1 MSLPKNVPAS
11 SFSWNRSP
19 AQLNDKKR
27 VSSRGRVV
35 FRGRLALFQAF
46 EIELGREYWINAN
59 FCSCFSSFFVQT
71 ASASCST
78 LPFFPLFYEGKRIKS
93 RSKMHFLTAPQ
104 PRRPFQFFILWYF
117 ANMLFLFNKRCL
129 KTKYLGK
136 KSVGLVRS
144 KC

>member
-78 LPFFPLFYEGKRIKS
+78 LPFFSFFMRENELKVDPKCIS
-93 RSKMHFLTAPQ
+93 SQ
-104 PRRPFQFFILWYF
+104 PRSP
-117 ANMLFLFNKRCL
+117 ADLFNSSIVIFCVICSS
-129 KTKYLGK
+129 YLIRD
-136 KSVGLVRS
+136 V
-144 KC
+144 